1 MIKLVDLLKEITE
14 GEYNDKGE
22 GIKYT
27 LAKQNP
33 FDIKKLV
40 DKGIIFV
47 TKPGDGK
54 GGVEEPNWEGG
65 ASIITLYNMDKA
77 ESWMKIAIKSPMPQ
91 SIPYIQKDQD
101 KIIYNGKYRQILWGI
116 EKKGLKPEDFYLN
129 KIKETSDPQSGK
141 SAPYGSGYAPFKKI
155 KK

>member
-1 MIKLVDLLKEITE
+1 MIKLIDILKEI
-14 GEYNDKGE
+14 YDDKGE
-22 GIKYT
+22 GGEYT

-54 GGVEEPNWEGG
+54 GGVEEPNWEGD
-65 ASIITLYNMDKA
+65 ASIITLYNMTKA
-77 ESWMKIAIKSPMPQ
+77 DPWMKIAIKSPRPQ
-91 SIPYIQKDQD
+91 SIAYIQKDQD
-101 KIIYNGKYRQILWGI
+101 KLIYNGKYKQILWGI

-129 KIKETSDPQSGK
+129 KIKETPDPQSGK